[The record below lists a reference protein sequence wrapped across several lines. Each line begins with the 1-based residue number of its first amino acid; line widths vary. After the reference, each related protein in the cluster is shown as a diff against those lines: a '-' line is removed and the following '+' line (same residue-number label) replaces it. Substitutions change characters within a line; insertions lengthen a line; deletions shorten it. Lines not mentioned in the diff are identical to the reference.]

1 MRILVDQTGGPEEK
15 QMCANCKYFDI
26 DAIYPDDDR
35 ESWCCRYP
43 PVYIAPD
50 EFTSDGYDDDVMDA
64 NYWNHPRVMVGNWCG
79 EWAARED
86 DDEAW

>member
-1 MRILVDQTGGPEEK
+1 MRILVDQTDGPEEK

-43 PVYIAPD
+43 PIYIAPD
-50 EFTSDGYDDDVMDA
+50 ESLSDGYDDDVMDA

-79 EWAARED
+79 EWAARKD